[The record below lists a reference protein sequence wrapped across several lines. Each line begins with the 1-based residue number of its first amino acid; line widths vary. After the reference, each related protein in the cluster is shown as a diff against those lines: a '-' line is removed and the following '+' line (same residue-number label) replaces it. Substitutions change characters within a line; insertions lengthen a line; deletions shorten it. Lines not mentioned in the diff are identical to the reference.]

1 MAKFGRTLVSHDL
14 CEHRIARQSRGVA
27 LAAANTVAIRAA
39 PATVDRIPLMLA
51 MLVATRRIKPVQAKS
66 KPTMAS
72 IPLWLPPLLIA
83 CRSSRGSK
91 IPQQAEG

>member
-51 MLVATRRIKPVQAKS
+51 MLVATRRIKPSPGEVQAHHGIRS
-66 KPTMAS
+66 VVAAAIADRPS
-72 IPLWLPPLLIA
+72 IL
-83 CRSSRGSK
+83 SRVQNTTAG
-91 IPQQAEG
+91 